1 MGRCYGQAL
10 EAKPAS
16 DYRSTRIETLMTA
29 IPNLYLKWRAF
40 RELADVKDADNWIGK
55 EVFRT
60 EDPSDGAQRFS
71 KLLRGDLGC
80 SQAVG
85 ENLTHFMNDWVTR
98 VRSRADRP
106 ASLSHTAALVPAD
119 LELPV
124 LAFASRLIAV
134 LGTPAEKNLDRAHR
148 ALLRDMTLDASSVSD
163 GPQLV
168 VERYAAGRSFMSARP
183 SGGDGPVVFEA
194 GKDKGQLAIIAA
206 DAAPLG
212 AYTFFTRD
220 PAPIGKRLW
229 DLSWGEAV
237 MWLPSPMEP
246 KLVQG
251 RLTLLPRAEPVRPAG
266 GRFIV
271 TCALVWRKEAIERL
285 DPRGKA
291 PVAGIMDEGQTSRFL
306 TNLRRL
312 TEDKFKKWQDAVTV
326 SQAEYVVKVAPASSV
341 D

>member
-1 MGRCYGQAL
+1 MA
-10 EAKPAS
+10 
-16 DYRSTRIETLMTA
+16 A

-80 SQAVG
+80 SPAVA
-85 ENLTHFMNDWVTR
+85 ENLTRFMNDWIAR
-98 VRSRADRP
+98 VRSRNERATGSPSTP
-106 ASLSHTAALVPAD
+106 ALAPAD
-119 LELPV
+119 LELPT
-124 LAFASRLIAV
+124 LAFASRLIAA
-134 LGTPAEKNLDRAHR
+134 LGAPAAKNLDRAHR
-148 ALLRDMTLDASSVSD
+148 ALLRDMTLDASPISD
-163 GPQLV
+163 GLRLV

-206 DAAPLG
+206 GGAPLG

-220 PAPIGKRLW
+220 PAPIGKHLW

-237 MWLPSPMEP
+237 MWLPSPTVP
-246 KLVQG
+246 KLEQG
-251 RLTLLPRAEPVRPAG
+251 RLTLLPRAETVRPAG

-285 DPRGKA
+285 DPRGKEPA
-291 PVAGIMDEGQTSRFL
+291 AGIMDEGQTSRFL

-326 SQAEYVVKVAPASSV
+326 SQAEYVVKVAPEPSS